1 MKAHEMPGGSTLW
14 AHPWTTQ
21 HGGTE
26 GSVGSSIGRRGLL
39 TGLGSLVIFAPSIV
53 RASSLMPVKVMES
66 VPLASPSDE
75 IQSTNRPSAGFLE
88 RLAYHFMDHVLRT
101 GWTSEKAAG
110 FYGGMSE
117 DAMRRAVARARRHG
131 FLK

>member
-1 MKAHEMPGGSTLW
+1 MVGRSTLW
-14 AHPWTTQ
+14 AHPGTTQ

-26 GSVGSSIGRRGLL
+26 GGVGSSVGSSIGRRSLL
-39 TGLGSLVIFAPSIV
+39 TGLGSLFIFAPSIV
-53 RASSLMPVKVMES
+53 RASSLMPVKVIEYE
-66 VPLASPSDE
+66 PLASPINE
-75 IQSTNRPSAGFLE
+75 IQSIEHPQAGFCE
-88 RLAYHFMDHVLRT
+88 RLAYQCMDHVLRT
-101 GWTSEKAAG
+101 GWTPEKAAG